1 MRSAVLPT
9 LMTLL
14 ALQACGRDAPPTAAA
29 IAAQAETLRPAEA
42 RLAAVYERSCLA
54 CHGRAHSGA
63 PLTGDAQAWAP
74 RLAKGMEALLLSSRQ
89 GLGSMPAMG
98 LCADCSDADLRAL
111 TEFMSTKAKP

>member
-1 MRSAVLPT
+1 MRIAVLPA
-9 LMTLL
+9 LLALL
-14 ALQACGRDAPPTAAA
+14 ALQACGRDAPPTA
-29 IAAQAETLRPAEA
+29 IAAQAEALRPAEP

-89 GLGSMPAMG
+89 GLGGMPAMG

-111 TEFMSTKAKP
+111 IEFMSMRAKPR